1 MEKKKLVMVVYNP
14 IEVDGRVKRTAQTLS
29 NLFDITVVCVKGE
42 SVYQND
48 SYKIIRLKRRDR
60 LGRTLRLLI
69 FWLRIV
75 CITMVKRPAVLYV
88 HDFFLPFPG
97 WIGAKLSGAK
107 LVYDAHELIIPDKNG
122 NLNSSEKLFY
132 QLEKRTVNKCDLII
146 AANPERAIMMK
157 EHYHL
162 KKDPISV
169 RNIPPP
175 AKKKFSDEHIFK
187 KYPLLKKRVNDIRIV
202 YMGDINIERGL
213 SVLIDAIYLLPVQY
227 QLLFVGKGPD
237 IDKIKNI
244 ASKDISG
251 RIIVIGG
258 VAHEEVHDVIRQADI
273 GYLTYSMT
281 GLNNIYCSP
290 NKIFEYPQA
299 GLPIISTCQPT
310 TQQIFSKFRIGEL
323 VGCNHE
329 NVTAK
334 TIADAITK
342 IADNYN
348 EYILMIEPF
357 LEHYTWESQALILKE
372 SIGAI
377 A

>member
-1 MEKKKLVMVVYNP
+1 MVMVVYNP

-29 NLFDITVVCVKGE
+29 NLFDLSVVCVKGD
-42 SVYQND
+42 SFYQND
-48 SYKIIRLKRRDR
+48 SYKIIRLKRYDR

-75 CITMVKRPAVLYV
+75 CITIFKRPNVLYV

-107 LVYDAHELIIPDKNG
+107 LVYDAHELIIPDNNG
-122 NLNSSEKLFY
+122 NLNNNEKIFY
-132 QLEKRTVNKCDLII
+132 RLEKMAVRKCDLVI
-146 AANPERAIMMK
+146 AANPERATLMK

-162 KKDPISV
+162 KIDPISV

-175 AKKKFSDEHIFK
+175 AKKKFLDDQILE

-202 YMGDINIERGL
+202 YMGDINIGRGL
-213 SVLIDAIYLLPVQY
+213 NVLIDAIYLLPLRY
-227 QLLFVGKGPD
+227 QLIFVGKGPD

-244 ASKDISG
+244 ARKDKSG
-251 RIIVIGG
+251 RIMVLGG
-258 VAHEEVHDVIRQADI
+258 VDHEEVYDVIRQADI

-290 NKIFEYPQA
+290 NKIFEYSQA

-310 TQQIFSKFRIGEL
+310 TQQILSKFRIGEL
-323 VGCNHE
+323 VGCDHE
-329 NVTAK
+329 NVSAK
-334 TIADAITK
+334 TTSDAITK

-348 EYILMIEPF
+348 EYILMIKPF

-372 SIGAI
+372 SIA
-377 A
+377 ALA

>member
-1 MEKKKLVMVVYNP
+1 MVMVVYNP
-14 IEVDGRVKRTAQTLS
+14 IEFDGRVKRTAQTLG
-29 NLFDITVVCVKGE
+29 NLFDLTVVCVKGE
-42 SVYQND
+42 SFYQND
-48 SYKIIRLKRRDR
+48 SYKIIRLKRHDR
-60 LGRTLRLLI
+60 LGRTMRLLI

-75 CITMVKRPAVLYV
+75 CITIVKKPTVLYV

-97 WIGAKLSGAK
+97 WISARLSGAK
-107 LVYDAHELIIPDKNG
+107 LVYDAHELIIPEKND
-122 NLNSSEKLFY
+122 NLNNSNKIFY
-132 QLEKRTVNKCDLII
+132 RLEKMAVRKCELVI

-157 EHYHL
+157 EHYNL

-169 RNIPPP
+169 RNIPPL
-175 AKKKFSDEHIFK
+175 AKNKYSDEQILK
-187 KYPLLKKRVNDIRIV
+187 KYPLLKKSVNDIRIV

-213 SVLIDAIYLLPVQY
+213 NVLIEAIYLLPVHY
-227 QLLFVGKGPD
+227 QILFVGKGPD

-251 RIIVIGG
+251 RIIVMGG
-258 VAHEEVHDVIRQADI
+258 IAHEEVHDVIRQADI

-310 TQQIFSKFRIGEL
+310 IREIFSKFKIGEL

-334 TIADAITK
+334 TIADSITK
-342 IADNYN
+342 IADNFN
-348 EYILMIEPF
+348 EYILIIKPF
-357 LEHYTWESQALILKE
+357 LEHYKWENQALILKE
-372 SIGAI
+372 SIIAI